1 VTPHLQGLYSELV
14 LASSSPSRRA
24 LMSGLGVP
32 FRAESPG
39 VDEAVPPGTSTRAA
53 VAMLAERKAR
63 AVLSR
68 WPTALVIG
76 SDQLVDLD
84 GRALGKPDDAAQAR
98 EQLRALSGRTHQI
111 LTAVCL
117 VGPGYFACHVDVA
130 KLTVVPLTPE
140 ELDRYV
146 RLGEWEGCAGAY
158 RIEGRGQ
165 ALFSA
170 VEGDRT
176 SVQGLPLS
184 LLIRLLREAG
194 LSFFHDTASHHGR

>member
-1 VTPHLQGLYSELV
+1 MTTLHLNGLYSELV
-14 LASSSPSRRA
+14 LASTSQSRRA
-24 LMSGLGVP
+24 LVTGLGMP
-32 FRAESPG
+32 FRAETPG
-39 VDEAVPPGTSTRAA
+39 VEEIVPPGTTTRAA

-84 GRALGKPDDAAQAR
+84 GKALGKPIDAKAAR
-98 EQLRALSGRTHQI
+98 KQLEALNGRTHEI
-111 LTAVCL
+111 LTGVC
-117 VGPGYFACHVDVA
+117 VIGPAYFACDVDVA
-130 KLTVVPLTPE
+130 RLTLFKLHSDE
-140 ELDRYV
+140 IDRYV

-170 VEGDRT
+170 VDGDRT
-176 SVQGLPLS
+176 SVQGLPMP
-184 LLIRLLREAG
+184 LLTRLLREAG
-194 LSFFHDTASHHGR
+194 LSFFH